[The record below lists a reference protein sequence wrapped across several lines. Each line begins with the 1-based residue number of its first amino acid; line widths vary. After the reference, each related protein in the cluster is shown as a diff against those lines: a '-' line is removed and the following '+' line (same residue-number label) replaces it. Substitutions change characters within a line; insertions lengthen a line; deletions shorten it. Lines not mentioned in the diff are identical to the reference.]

1 MKKQIKKW
9 GESLIVSFDKE
20 DQEVYGITAQSILDL
35 SDMSVIN
42 KEGQAASV
50 YLHPWELDPEHPKLA
65 DLPLRIKLPH
75 YFNLKSTERKLK
87 ALLRDFKFGS
97 ISDQL

>member
-42 KEGQAASV
+42 KEGQACEDITNITSKQRN
-50 YLHPWELDPEHPKLA
+50 DEHG
-65 DLPLRIKLPH
+65 LPL
-75 YFNLKSTERKLK
+75 
-87 ALLRDFKFGS
+87 
-97 ISDQL
+97 